1 MIENKNL
8 RRKLRLLFSVIYTL
22 ARWVYRASRSIFKPV
37 FSLHPRSHN
46 FAVAIRDAVMELLR
60 PPEIDYE
67 VPPEADPE
75 PPSETDGGHRAESV
89 PLPGSERIIPEPDAK
104 PRLPDWLTREW
115 RDIHEIEPQLFPEK
129 WLAEDIFFYEVPI
142 SRIAKPY
149 LELCE
154 SYGKDVT
161 HVFLVPWLVKGGADL
176 VAINYIRSL
185 ANQGLAG
192 QIVVMAT
199 CDTDSPWKKRLP
211 EAIRFIEFGRRHA
224 HLSGEDQE
232 KLLARVLLQMRPR
245 VIHNINSEL
254 GYKVFV
260 KYGNALCDASKL
272 YASLF
277 CMDMTPEG
285 RSVGYAIMYLSGC
298 FDNLSGIFTDNLAFL
313 RKLQEIYAF
322 DARKMAVHYQP
333 APPLPD
339 LPEKEM
345 SGLKGAKKTHFDILW
360 AGRLDR
366 QKRADILISVAEKCR
381 KLPFRFH
388 VYGSSVLD
396 ADICTPAF
404 EAAENITYYGPF
416 NGLPSLPVHQ
426 YDVLLYTSQ
435 WDGLPNVLLEAA
447 SLGIPIVAS
456 DVGGISEL
464 IRHGETGF
472 LIAPYDNP
480 DLYADC
486 LQMLSDNPPLRS
498 AVVRD
503 ARKLLVSMHSWEAFD
518 EKVRHIPHYCVP
530 QI

>member
-22 ARWVYRASRSIFKPV
+22 ARWVYRAGRSIFKPV

-60 PPEIDYE
+60 PPEIDSE

-75 PPSETDGGHRAESV
+75 APSETDGGHRAESV
-89 PLPGSERIIPEPDAK
+89 PLPGPERIIPEPDAK
-104 PRLPDWLTREW
+104 PRLPDWLIREW

-129 WLAEDIFFYEVPI
+129 WLAEDIFFYEVPT
-142 SRIAKPY
+142 SHIARPY

-154 SYGKDVT
+154 LYGKDVS

-192 QIVVMAT
+192 EIVVMAT
-199 CDTDSPWKKRLP
+199 CDTDSPWKERLP
-211 EAIRFIEFGRRHA
+211 ESTRFIEFGRRYA
-224 HLSGEDQE
+224 HLSDEEQE
-232 KLLARVLLQMRPR
+232 KLLTRVLLQMMPR
-245 VIHNINSEL
+245 VIHNVNSEL
-254 GYKVFV
+254 GYKMFV
-260 KYGNALCDASKL
+260 RYGNALADASKL
-272 YASLF
+272 YVSLF

-285 RSVGYAIMYLSGC
+285 RSVGYAIMYLSEC
-298 FDNLSGIFTDNLAFL
+298 FDNLSGIFTDNLAYL
-313 RKLQEIYAF
+313 RKLQETYGF
-322 DARKMAVHYQP
+322 EDRKMAVHYQP
-333 APPLPD
+333 APPVPD

-345 SGLKGAKKTHFDILW
+345 SDLKGAKKTHFDILW

-404 EAAENITYYGPF
+404 EAAENITYYGSF

-435 WDGLPNVLLEAA
+435 WDGLPNVLLEAI
-447 SLGIPIVAS
+447 SLGLPVVAS

-486 LQMLSDNPPLRS
+486 LQKLSDNPPLRA
-498 AVVRD
+498 AVARD
-503 ARKLLVSMHSWEAFD
+503 ARKMLVSRHSWDAFH
-518 EKVRHIPHYCVP
+518 EKVRHIPDYGVP